1 MEVVC
6 SLGEPEA
13 KERTMKIL
21 VAYDGSSY
29 SDKALDRALEAAKK
43 FAAEL
48 TVLLAVPPLCIA
60 DLEMPGET
68 CQRLEEALDKEAKKT
83 MAPVA
88 DRLRKESVAAKTLI
102 QTGDPAELILD
113 VADSAKADLIILGN
127 RGRHGAKRLL
137 LGSVSGKVS
146 EYAKCDVWIVR

>member
-1 MEVVC
+1 
-6 SLGEPEA
+6 
-13 KERTMKIL
+13 MKIL

-113 VADSAKADLIILGN
+113 VADSARRTSSSWGT
-127 RGRHGAKRLL
+127 GAATGPSGCCSARFPARFRSTPSATC
-137 LGSVSGKVS
+137 GS
-146 EYAKCDVWIVR
+146 